1 VTAKQKTNEKASEKD
16 EQKAMADLM
25 SKEVSHISIAVAESS
40 DVLICVV
47 QLTDGR
53 SCSCTCPFPSSTGW
67 IRQEDEMIARCLKR
81 LGK

>member
-1 VTAKQKTNEKASEKD
+1 MTDKQEND

-40 DVLICVV
+40 DVLICVI

-53 SCSCTCPFPSSTGW
+53 SCSCTCPFPSSPGW
-67 IRQEDEMIARCLKR
+67 IRQEEEMIARCLRR

>member
-1 VTAKQKTNEKASEKD
+1 MTAKQKTNEKASEKD

-81 LGK
+81 PGK